1 MSLEKQEL
9 LKSIETLPEEIVLQV
24 LDYMEYLKFNY
35 IINQTPEELIIKDK
49 ENLKKKLEEGLKD
62 ISEEVII
69 AYEPVWAIGTNETP
83 SIEYIKN
90 VVNYIKS
97 LLNYDIIVLY
107 GGSVDSAVIK
117 ELKEVNEVSGFLIG
131 GNSTNISELN
141 RIKEVVK

>member
-62 ISEEVII
+62 IENGNVCSLDEAFLE
-69 AYEPVWAIGTNETP
+69 
-83 SIEYIKN
+83 IE
-90 VVNYIKS
+90 KS
-97 LLNYDIIVLY
+97 L
-107 GGSVDSAVIK
+107 
-117 ELKEVNEVSGFLIG
+117 
-131 GNSTNISELN
+131 
-141 RIKEVVK
+141 